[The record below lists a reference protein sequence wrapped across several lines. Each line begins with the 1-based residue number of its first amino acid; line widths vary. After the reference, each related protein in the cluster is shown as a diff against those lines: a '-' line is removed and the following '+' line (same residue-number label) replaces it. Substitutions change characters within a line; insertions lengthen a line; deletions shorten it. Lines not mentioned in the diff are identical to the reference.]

1 MDTAAGSL
9 SGFVIGQLLLTLII
23 AIPLAFVTSLALLYL
38 YRRAVK
44 RGMMCNAATA
54 SANVTAQSIHRRKS
68 QSGPPVPP
76 PRVSEISIHDATG
89 ANAWPMY
96 LYASAYLVAGI
107 AFAIVITLSYL
118 RASGFGFDWLAAS
131 FLVVTYAW
139 PIVIT
144 LCLVATLSWS
154 GVGGVLIAYG
164 VILASI
170 VAAMVTHT
178 DVEATQVLKVWL
190 NTNLEGSVLAL
201 IFLARPIRAV
211 GPLVA
216 VFMISAVAG
225 ALAIVAGV
233 GRYDQALQ
241 LAAEIGTQ
249 LHLGPI
255 GASALLL
262 LTGAA
267 LAGVLGWFLL
277 RFIGTLYR
285 QRWIS
290 DQSILVDAVWLMF
303 TIDYGIALTQT
314 NSIWFLG
321 AIAAFITYK
330 LVSCAGFKLLN
341 AAAEPDAKAPQ
352 LLLLRVFSLG
362 ARSERLFETFAKLW
376 LYCGSIQMIAGPD
389 LVTATVQPHQFL
401 DFIAGRL
408 NRNFIDRAETLER
421 RLEDAEPIRDFDG
434 RFRTTSF
441 FCHDDTWQLALQKL
455 AKGSEAVLMDLRGF
469 TPANRGCLYEIEELL
484 EVVDLD
490 RVVFVI
496 DQTTDEEFLDRA
508 IADGWRKVTNASP
521 NWGMIDRRAYIF
533 PLDERLRRHITQ
545 LVASICRRRA
555 PAA

>member
-1 MDTAAGSL
+1 METAAGSL

-23 AIPLAFVTSLALLYL
+23 AIPLAFVTSLALLHL

-44 RGMMCNAATA
+44 RGMMRTAASETA
-54 SANVTAQSIHRRKS
+54 TPASNSIERNES
-68 QSGPPVPP
+68 QGGSPMQPPQI
-76 PRVSEISIHDATG
+76 SEISIRDATG
-89 ANAWPMY
+89 ATARPISR
-96 LYASAYLVAGI
+96 YASVYAVAGI
-107 AFAIVITLSYL
+107 AFAIVITFSYL
-118 RASGFGFDWLAAS
+118 RASGFGFDGLAAS

-139 PIVIT
+139 PVVIT
-144 LCLVATLSWS
+144 LCLVATLSRS
-154 GVGGVLIAYG
+154 GVGSVVIAYG
-164 VILASI
+164 IILASI
-170 VAAMVTHT
+170 IAAMVRYT

-211 GPLVA
+211 GPLIA

-233 GRYDQALQ
+233 GHSDQALQ

-267 LAGVLGWFLL
+267 LAGTLGWVLL
-277 RFIGTLYR
+277 RCLGTLYR

-290 DQSILVDAVWLMF
+290 DQSILIDAVWLMF

-314 NSIWFLG
+314 NAIWFLG
-321 AIAAFITYK
+321 SIAAFITYK
-330 LVSCAGFKLLN
+330 LVSYAGFRLSN
-341 AAAEPDAKAPQ
+341 AAAETDANAPQ

-362 ARSERLFETFAKLW
+362 ARSERLFENFAKLW
-376 LYCGSIQMIAGPD
+376 LYRGSIQMIAGPD

-408 NRNFIDRAETLER
+408 NRNFIGNAETLER
-421 RLEDAEPIRDFDG
+421 RLGDTEPKRDFDG
-434 RFRTTSF
+434 RFRTVSF
-441 FCHDDTWQLALQKL
+441 FCHDDTWQLSLRKL
-455 AKGSEAVLMDLRGF
+455 AKVSDAVLMDLRGF

-484 EVVDLD
+484 EAVDLD

-496 DQTTDEEFLDRA
+496 DKTTDEAFLDSA
-508 IADGWRKVTNASP
+508 VAEGWRKVTAASP
-521 NWGMIDRRAYIF
+521 NWKMTDSRVRVFRLDDRF
-533 PLDERLRRHITQ
+533 RRHITQ
-545 LVASICRRRA
+545 LVALLSRRHA

>member
-1 MDTAAGSL
+1 METAAGSL

-44 RGMMCNAATA
+44 RGMMSDAATQ
-54 SANVTAQSIHRRKS
+54 SINVTSQSIDRHKS

-76 PRVSEISIHDATG
+76 PQLSEISIQDAIGT
-89 ANAWPMY
+89 AARPMY
-96 LYASAYLVAGI
+96 LYASVYLVSGI
-107 AFAIVITLSYL
+107 AFAIVITFSYL

-144 LCLVATLSWS
+144 LCLVVTLTWS
-154 GVGGVLIAYG
+154 GVGSVLIAYG
-164 VILASI
+164 IILVGI
-170 VAAMVTHT
+170 IAAMVTRT
-178 DVEATQVLKVWL
+178 DVEAMQVFKVWL

-233 GRYDQALQ
+233 GHYDQALQ

-262 LTGAA
+262 LTGAV
-267 LAGVLGWFLL
+267 LASTLGWFLL
-277 RFIGTLYR
+277 RSIGTLYR
-285 QRWIS
+285 QHWIS
-290 DQSILVDAVWLMF
+290 DQSILIDAVWLMF

-330 LVSCAGFKLLN
+330 LVSCVGFRLLN
-341 AAAEPDAKAPQ
+341 ATAEPDANAPQ

-362 ARSERLFETFAKLW
+362 VRSERLFETFAKLW
-376 LYCGSIQMIAGPD
+376 LYRGSIQMIAGPD

-401 DFIAGRL
+401 DFMAGRL
-408 NRNFIDRAETLER
+408 NRNFISSAETLDR
-421 RLEDAEPIRDFDG
+421 RLEDAEPNRDFDG

-441 FCHDDTWQLALQKL
+441 FCHDDTWQPSLQRL

-484 EVVDLD
+484 EVADLN
-490 RVVFVI
+490 RVIFVI
-496 DQTTDEEFLDRA
+496 DQTTDEKFLDRA

-521 NWGMIDRRAYIF
+521 NWGMIDRRAHVYQ
-533 PLDERLRRHITQ
+533 LDDRFRRHITQ
-545 LVASICRRRA
+545 LVALLSRRHA
-555 PAA
+555 TAT